1 MVSRGVDLR
10 NSMPELYNFDFEGH
24 FPSAVKSIRCA
35 VLNSYFS
42 SLFRKL
48 KLGE

>member
-1 MVSRGVDLR
+1 MVSPGVDLR
-10 NSMPELYNFDFEGH
+10 SSMPELYNFDSEGH

-48 KLGE
+48 KLEE